1 MKPLKNVELW
11 PFHLKKWSF
20 PLIIIG
26 IACLSAYQKGIK
38 PEWMNVKVFAIA
50 STYLENRYLQIVQT
64 NLMDEIGF
72 VFLISG
78 IGLLVFTKEKNEEL
92 VLNEYRLKAFII
104 SLKITLG
111 MWLISYLVLFG
122 YIIFP
127 ISMLVFLIFLVVYYA
142 CFRYFKSELYF
153 KN

>member
-1 MKPLKNVELW
+1 MKPLKKIELW

-38 PEWMNVKVFAIA
+38 PKWMNVKVFAVA

-72 VFLISG
+72 ACLISG
-78 IGLLVFTKEKNEEL
+78 IGLLIFTQEKNEEL
-92 VLNEYRLKAFII
+92 VYNGYRLKAFIVSI
-104 SLKITLG
+104 KITLG
-111 MWLISYLVLFG
+111 IWLVSYLFFFG
-122 YIIFP
+122 FIIFP
-127 ISMLVFLIFLVVYYA
+127 ISMLVFLIFLVVYYS
-142 CFRYFKSELYF
+142 CFICFKSEFYS

>member
-1 MKPLKNVELW
+1 MKDFKTLNLW
-11 PFHLKKWSF
+11 PYKFKKWST
-20 PLIIIG
+20 LLVIIG
-26 IACLSAYQKGIK
+26 VGFLVAYQKGVK
-38 PEWMNVKVFAIA
+38 PEWMNVKVFALA

-72 VFLISG
+72 MSLISG
-78 IGLLVFTKEKNEEL
+78 IGLLIFTEEKNEEL
-92 VLNEYRLKAFII
+92 VFNEYRLKAFII

-111 MWLISYLVLFG
+111 IWLVSYFVLFG

-127 ISMLVFLIFLVVYYA
+127 ISMVVFLIFLVVYYA
-142 CFRYFKSELYF
+142 CFRYFKSELSF